1 MRIIR
6 SINNHAVSPVLGLV
20 LAFAIIVG
28 GIGVVQ
34 QFFVPVWLKNE
45 ESLHYFEVKKEF
57 EKLDE
62 KIIEAANYGSSVLN
76 IYLDTNYPKYPFLIT
91 PSKASSSIKIVKI
104 GEMESSL
111 LSRKINIT
119 AFVLEPRYHYMNVPS
134 ETMILGEYFAGGSD
148 IGGMDLYQNGKVTL
162 LIFESD
168 EKTVS
173 GNAKLVLDGFGEYRI
188 KNSAWFNISVNDG
201 YEWYVKHLYSVLS
214 ETDLIVSAD
223 TNSYRW
229 INFTVSPDTETLMYF
244 AGSGLNI
251 SNEPAPVKYTLGSF
265 NLTDSDGSST
275 TLSDGSAVTVDLS
288 STRDL
293 KSSPSFYITGTTV
306 PNAAIKVNITYNT
319 GSGTISQSFTW
330 YSDSNGVFQLPIV
343 PPVGDNG
350 ERESPKMPPWVED
363 TVATVA
369 NIQLTFPDGSTT
381 DYTINFVFKNEEENK
396 KHGNGK

>member
-1 MRIIR
+1 M
-6 SINNHAVSPVLGLV
+6 

-45 ESLHYFEVKKEF
+45 ESMHYFEVKKEF

-76 IYLDTNYPKYPFLIT
+76 VYLDTNYPKYPFLIT
-91 PSKASSSIKIVKI
+91 PSKASSSIKIERI

-119 AFVLEPRYHYMNVPS
+119 AFVLEPRYHYMNVPP
-134 ETMILGEYFAGGSD
+134 ETMILGEYFSGGSD
-148 IGGMDLYQNGKVTL
+148 IGGMDLYQNGKMTL

-168 EKTVS
+168 EKTIS
-173 GNAKLVLDGFGEYRI
+173 GNAKLVLDGFGEYRV
-188 KNSAWFNISVNDG
+188 KSDAWFNISVKEG
-201 YEWYVKHLYSVLS
+201 YEWYIEHLASVLS
-214 ETDLIVSAD
+214 EKGLSPTVGDK
-223 TNSYRW
+223 W
-229 INFTVSPDTETLMYF
+229 INFTVSPDTEILMYF
-244 AGSGLNI
+244 AGSELNN

-275 TLSDGSAVTVDLS
+275 TLSDGSAVTVDLT
-288 STRDL
+288 STGDL

-306 PNAAIKVNITYNT
+306 PNAAIKVNITYDT
-319 GSGTISQSFTW
+319 GEGTISQSFTW

-343 PPVGDNG
+343 PPTAHEAN
-350 ERESPKMPPWVED
+350 SN
-363 TVATVA
+363 TIA
-369 NIQLTFPDGSTT
+369 NIRLTFPDGSTT
-381 DYTINFVFKNEEENK
+381 DYTINFVFKNKGHERDD
-396 KHGNGK
+396 